1 MQTCNAVGR
10 RGQIK
15 LYEIGERLN
24 LSRTLA
30 AEPGDRRLFL
40 VDKHSAMG
48 KLVSAE
54 RKTGLALCL
63 NATRVSFRHMSAAKN
78 RTRNEMPMRRQTSIE
93 YEGWELRKLTRHL
106 AARLAK
112 VAFLCSIRLMYGPHG
127 QLS

>member
-1 MQTCNAVGR
+1 M
-10 RGQIK
+10 
-15 LYEIGERLN
+15 
-24 LSRTLA
+24 
-30 AEPGDRRLFL
+30 FL

-63 NATRVSFRHMSAAKN
+63 NAIRVSCRLMSAAKN

-93 YEGWELRKLTRHL
+93 YEGWEPRNLTRHL
-106 AARLAK
+106 AARLAE
-112 VAFLCSIRLMYGPHG
+112 VGLSCSIRLIYGPHG